1 MMSKDRNGGMRRAV
15 CKIREIC
22 NIYENI
28 AWRGDQ
34 SAVVESSLIS
44 RILAIPLSNAFL
56 EESLYFTKEW

>member
-1 MMSKDRNGGMRRAV
+1 M
-15 CKIREIC
+15 
-22 NIYENI
+22 

-56 EESLYFTKEW
+56 EESLYITKEW